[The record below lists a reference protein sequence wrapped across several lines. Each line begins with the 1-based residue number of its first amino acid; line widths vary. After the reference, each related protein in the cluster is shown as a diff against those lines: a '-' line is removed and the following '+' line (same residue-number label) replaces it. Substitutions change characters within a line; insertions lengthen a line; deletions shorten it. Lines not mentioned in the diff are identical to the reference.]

1 MSEIMQEKVSSSNM
15 SSSLITPPI
24 IKLLEGKNFA
34 SFATLLDNGSP
45 HVAPTW
51 IDHDGDIILI
61 NTVIGR
67 IKEKNVRND
76 PRVALS
82 ISDQE
87 NPYHMVSI
95 QGKVV
100 ELTTNGADDHIDKL
114 AKRYLGVDSYP
125 LKSPEEKRII
135 LKIKSDKVYH
145 HKWG

>member
-100 ELTTNGADDHIDKL
+100 EITTNGADDHIDKL

-125 LKSPEEKRII
+125 LKSPQEKRII

>member
-1 MSEIMQEKVSSSNM
+1 MSEIMQEKVSSSKM
-15 SSSLITPPI
+15 SSNLITPPI

-125 LKSPEEKRII
+125 LKSPQEKRII